1 MVPRVDSSATTPAA
15 STTTPGGIRRRIRAD
30 LITPREIEVLH
41 WVSRGKSD
49 WQVAEILFISRKTV
63 NFHVECAKKKLR
75 VATRVQAVLEA
86 VGRGLL
92 HPAPRV

>member
-1 MVPRVDSSATTPAA
+1 MVATNAKSISSTA
-15 STTTPGGIRRRIRAD
+15 SSSSSHRKRDTYS
-30 LITPREIEVLH
+30 ITPREIEVLH
-41 WVSRGKSD
+41 WVARGKSD

-63 NFHVECAKKKLR
+63 NFHVEGAKKKLR

-92 HPAPRV
+92 EPTADA

>member
-1 MVPRVDSSATTPAA
+1 MMPVVDLAA
-15 STTTPGGIRRRIRAD
+15 LSSTTTTTEGSIRRRRRANP
-30 LITPREIEVLH
+30 ITPREIEVLQ

-86 VGRGLL
+86 VDRGLL
-92 HPAPRV
+92 RPAPRV